1 MNKVLSI
8 ILISLFSL
16 TIISCAKKSSDDSSS
31 SGSTTSSGTTTNPI
45 QLSDVKANLSGKN
58 LFITTASSGSSSGRS
73 SKSAYTSTTSD
84 DNTSTTS
91 TKSLITID
99 NNSVI
104 DYGIISEYEL
114 EIEQVVTDPSNTY
127 SYILMKYNGLNSNL
141 SADLNIRALNCS
153 IFRVNLE
160 NNEMTCI
167 EKGMVVLGIK
177 DNINNTRDIYA
188 KPVLDFSDN
197 GKFFFMTLSTGDLS
211 PEEDLKCHK
220 YCLYEHDP
228 VSSTTTK
235 LNKDLELEVSRFLV
249 LGDGQVVYTGWK
261 LENGE
266 LDLNNSVHS
275 EILLRDEN
283 QNVIELSSYE
293 GNGYNEDLNAGDYKT
308 VIFGSESKEIVMAR
322 SISGT
327 VKKTYI
333 ESGEKW
339 GAGGV
344 SAIIKSSSGKI
355 YAQVRNGLFS
365 ILPYKIDS
373 SVSTPDEVKNNF
385 SNTEMCGDS
394 MTCFIFYEIIDDIVI
409 YNHINYNYTNKPTTI
424 KATRISDNKTISL
437 VEPDSNC
444 TTNCYSVDSIL
455 ATDNVGWKPKWYSN
469 GNDFYISANNLSTNE
484 NELIKIQLDK
494 IDFNGS
500 SNQYNLMND
509 LDDYMS
515 NKSAKDISGLNVVN
529 INAPTPT
536 AQIKHEDNDNISVRI
551 EFNNKMNYSD
561 VESKVSIIDNSSNSG
576 VGFMPI
582 WNNKTL
588 HLVVDTDNGTSSTVE
603 SNPLTSGTT
612 YKVSLL
618 GTAKDSDGNTLG
630 SDLVKYITP

>member
-1 MNKVLSI
+1 MKNVLFI
-8 ILISLFSL
+8 FLISFIGL
-16 TIISCAKKSSDDSSS
+16 TFLSCSKKDDSSS
-31 SGSTTSSGTTTNPI
+31 SSSNI
-45 QLSDVKANLSGKN
+45 KLSDVKANLSGKS
-58 LFITTASSGSSSGRS
+58 LFITTGDSSSSSSRS
-73 SKSAYTSTTSD
+73 SRSSNKTSSTSTD
-84 DNTSTTS
+84 
-91 TKSLITID
+91 SLITID

-104 DYGIISEYEL
+104 DYGIISDYDL
-114 EIEQVVTDPSNTY
+114 EIEQVVTDPSNTN
-127 SYILMKYNGLNSNL
+127 SYILMKYNGGHSNL

-197 GKFFFMTLSTGDLS
+197 GKFFFMTLSTGDFS

-235 LNKDLELEVSRFLV
+235 LNKDLELEASRFLV

-266 LDLNNSVHS
+266 LNLNNSVHS

-283 QNVIELSSYE
+283 QNVIELSSSG
-293 GNGYNEDLNAGDYKT
+293 GNGYHHDINAGDHKT
-308 VIFGSESKEIVMAR
+308 VIFGSESSSSSSIVMAR

-333 ESGEKW
+333 ELGEQW
-339 GAGGV
+339 GAGGIT
-344 SAIIKSSSGKI
+344 AIIKSSSGKI
-355 YAQVRNGLFS
+355 YAQARNGLYS
-365 ILPYKIDS
+365 VLPYNIGS

-385 SNTEMCGDS
+385 SNSEMCGS
-394 MTCFIFYEIIDDIVI
+394 SLTCFIYYEIIGDIVI

-444 TTNCYSVDSIL
+444 TTNCYSVDSHL
-455 ATDNVGWKPKWYSN
+455 STDNAGWKPKWYSN
-469 GNDFYISANNLSTNE
+469 GNDFYISVNNLSTNE

-509 LDDYMS
+509 LDDYMN
-515 NKSAKDISGLNVVN
+515 NKSAKDISGLNV
-529 INAPTPT
+529 INSNATTPT
-536 AQIKHEDNDNISVRI
+536 AQIKHEDNDTLSVRI

-576 VGFMPI
+576 IGFMPI
-582 WNNKTL
+582 WNDKTL
-588 HLVVDTDNGTSSTVE
+588 HLVVDTDNGTVFDY
-603 SNPLTSGTT
+603 NADPLTSGTT
-612 YKVSLL
+612 YKVTLL
-618 GTAKDSDGNTLG
+618 GTSKDYDGNALG
-630 SDLVKYITP
+630 SDVVKYITP

>member
-1 MNKVLSI
+1 MKNVLFI
-8 ILISLFSL
+8 FLISFIGL
-16 TIISCAKKSSDDSSS
+16 TFLSCSKKDDSSS
-31 SGSTTSSGTTTNPI
+31 SSSNI
-45 QLSDVKANLSGKN
+45 KLSDVKANLSGKS
-58 LFITTASSGSSSGRS
+58 LFITTGDSSSSSSRS
-73 SKSAYTSTTSD
+73 SRSSNKTSSTSTD
-84 DNTSTTS
+84 
-91 TKSLITID
+91 SLITID

-104 DYGIISEYEL
+104 EYGIISDYEL

-127 SYILMKYNGLNSNL
+127 SYILMKYNSGNSNL
-141 SADLNIRALNCS
+141 SADKNIRALNCS

-197 GKFFFMTLSTGDLS
+197 GKFFFMTLSTGDLI

-283 QNVIELSSYE
+283 QNVIELSSSE
-293 GNGYNEDLNAGDYKT
+293 GNGYQEDLNAGDYKT

-339 GAGGV
+339 GAGGL
-344 SAIIKSSSGKI
+344 SLI
-355 YAQVRNGLFS
+355 
-365 ILPYKIDS
+365 
-373 SVSTPDEVKNNF
+373 
-385 SNTEMCGDS
+385 
-394 MTCFIFYEIIDDIVI
+394 
-409 YNHINYNYTNKPTTI
+409 HI
-424 KATRISDNKTISL
+424 
-437 VEPDSNC
+437 
-444 TTNCYSVDSIL
+444 
-455 ATDNVGWKPKWYSN
+455 
-469 GNDFYISANNLSTNE
+469 
-484 NELIKIQLDK
+484 
-494 IDFNGS
+494 
-500 SNQYNLMND
+500 
-509 LDDYMS
+509 
-515 NKSAKDISGLNVVN
+515 
-529 INAPTPT
+529 
-536 AQIKHEDNDNISVRI
+536 
-551 EFNNKMNYSD
+551 
-561 VESKVSIIDNSSNSG
+561 
-576 VGFMPI
+576 
-582 WNNKTL
+582 
-588 HLVVDTDNGTSSTVE
+588 
-603 SNPLTSGTT
+603 
-612 YKVSLL
+612 
-618 GTAKDSDGNTLG
+618 
-630 SDLVKYITP
+630 

>member
-1 MNKVLSI
+1 MNK
-8 ILISLFSL
+8 ILFILLILFFSL
-16 TIISCAKKSSDDSSS
+16 AIISCAKKDDSSS
-31 SGSTTSSGTTTNPI
+31 SATATTIPI
-45 QLSDVKANLSGKN
+45 QLSDVNANLSDKS
-58 LFITTASSGSSSGRS
+58 LFITTGDSSSSSSRS
-73 SKSAYTSTTSD
+73 SRSSNKTSSTSTD
-84 DNTSTTS
+84 
-91 TKSLITID
+91 SLITID

-104 DYGIISEYEL
+104 DYGIISDYDL

-127 SYILMKYNGLNSNL
+127 SYILMNYNGDHSDL
-141 SADLNIRALNCS
+141 SADKNIRALNCS

-197 GKFFFMTLSTGDLS
+197 GKFFFMTLSTGDLI

-344 SAIIKSSSGKI
+344 
-355 YAQVRNGLFS
+355 RC
-365 ILPYKIDS
+365 
-373 SVSTPDEVKNNF
+373 NN
-385 SNTEMCGDS
+385 
-394 MTCFIFYEIIDDIVI
+394 
-409 YNHINYNYTNKPTTI
+409 
-424 KATRISDNKTISL
+424 
-437 VEPDSNC
+437 
-444 TTNCYSVDSIL
+444 
-455 ATDNVGWKPKWYSN
+455 
-469 GNDFYISANNLSTNE
+469 
-484 NELIKIQLDK
+484 
-494 IDFNGS
+494 
-500 SNQYNLMND
+500 
-509 LDDYMS
+509 
-515 NKSAKDISGLNVVN
+515 
-529 INAPTPT
+529 
-536 AQIKHEDNDNISVRI
+536 
-551 EFNNKMNYSD
+551 
-561 VESKVSIIDNSSNSG
+561 
-576 VGFMPI
+576 
-582 WNNKTL
+582 
-588 HLVVDTDNGTSSTVE
+588 
-603 SNPLTSGTT
+603 
-612 YKVSLL
+612 
-618 GTAKDSDGNTLG
+618 
-630 SDLVKYITP
+630 

>member
-1 MNKVLSI
+1 
-8 ILISLFSL
+8 
-16 TIISCAKKSSDDSSS
+16 
-31 SGSTTSSGTTTNPI
+31 
-45 QLSDVKANLSGKN
+45 
-58 LFITTASSGSSSGRS
+58 
-73 SKSAYTSTTSD
+73 
-84 DNTSTTS
+84 
-91 TKSLITID
+91 
-99 NNSVI
+99 VI
-104 DYGIISEYEL
+104 DYGIISDYDL
-114 EIEQVVTDPSNTY
+114 EIEQVVTDPSNTN
-127 SYILMKYNGLNSNL
+127 SYILMKYNGGHSNL

-197 GKFFFMTLSTGDLS
+197 GKFFFMTLSTGDFS

-235 LNKDLELEVSRFLV
+235 LNKDLELEASRFLV

-266 LDLNNSVHS
+266 LNLNNSVHS
-275 EILLRDEN
+275 EILMRDEN
-283 QNVIELSSYE
+283 QNVIELSSSA
-293 GNGYNEDLNAGDYKT
+293 GNGYHHDVNAGDYKS
-308 VIFGSESKEIVMAR
+308 VIFGSESSSSNSIVIAR

-333 ESGEKW
+333 EQSDS
-339 GAGGV
+339 V
-344 SAIIKSSSGKI
+344 LAIIKSNSGKI
-355 YAQVRNGLFS
+355 YSHGKNGFYSL
-365 ILPYKIDS
+365 LPYIKNAL
-373 SVSTPDEVKNNF
+373 VSFPDELKNNL
-385 SNTEMCGDS
+385 SNSEMCGS
-394 MTCFIFYEIIDDIVI
+394 SLTCFIYYEIIGDIVI

-444 TTNCYSVDSIL
+444 TTNCYSVDSHL
-455 ATDNVGWKPKWYSN
+455 STDNAGWKPKWYSN
-469 GNDFYISANNLSTNE
+469 GNDFYISVNNLSTNE

-509 LDDYMS
+509 LDDYMN
-515 NKSAKDISGLNVVN
+515 NKSAKDISGLNV
-529 INAPTPT
+529 INSNATTPT
-536 AQIKHEDNDNISVRI
+536 AQIKHEDNDTLSVRI

-576 VGFMPI
+576 IGFMPI
-582 WNNKTL
+582 WNDKTL
-588 HLVVDTDNGTSSTVE
+588 HLVVDTDNGTVFDY
-603 SNPLTSGTT
+603 NADPLTSGTT
-612 YKVSLL
+612 YKVTLL
-618 GTAKDSDGNTLG
+618 GTSKDYDGNALG
-630 SDLVKYITP
+630 SDVVKYITP

>member
-1 MNKVLSI
+1 MKNVLFI
-8 ILISLFSL
+8 FLISFIGL
-16 TIISCAKKSSDDSSS
+16 TFLSCSKKDDSSS
-31 SGSTTSSGTTTNPI
+31 SSSNI
-45 QLSDVKANLSGKN
+45 KLSDVKANLSGKS
-58 LFITTASSGSSSGRS
+58 LFITTGDSSSSSSRS
-73 SKSAYTSTTSD
+73 SRSSNKTSSTSTD
-84 DNTSTTS
+84 
-91 TKSLITID
+91 SLITID

-104 DYGIISEYEL
+104 DYGIISDYDL
-114 EIEQVVTDPSNTY
+114 EIEQVVTDPSNTN
-127 SYILMKYNGLNSNL
+127 SYILMKYNGGHSNL

-197 GKFFFMTLSTGDLS
+197 GKFFFMTLSTGDFS

-235 LNKDLELEVSRFLV
+235 LNKDLELEASRFLV

-266 LDLNNSVHS
+266 LNLNNSVHS

-283 QNVIELSSYE
+283 QNVIELSSSG
-293 GNGYNEDLNAGDYKT
+293 GNGYHHDINAGDHKT
-308 VIFGSESKEIVMAR
+308 VIFGSESSSSSSIVMAR

-333 ESGEKW
+333 ELGEQW
-339 GAGGV
+339 GAGGIT
-344 SAIIKSSSGKI
+344 AIIKSSSGKI
-355 YAQVRNGLFS
+355 YAQARNGLYS
-365 ILPYKIDS
+365 VLPYNIGS

-385 SNTEMCGDS
+385 SNSEMCGS
-394 MTCFIFYEIIDDIVI
+394 SLTCFIYYEFIGDIVI

-444 TTNCYSVDSIL
+444 TTNCYSVDSHL
-455 ATDNVGWKPKWYSN
+455 STDNAGWKPKWYSN
-469 GNDFYISANNLSTNE
+469 GNDFYISVNNLSTNE

-509 LDDYMS
+509 LDDYMN
-515 NKSAKDISGLNVVN
+515 NKSAKDISGLNV
-529 INAPTPT
+529 INSNATTPT
-536 AQIKHEDNDNISVRI
+536 AQIKHEDNDTLSVRI

-576 VGFMPI
+576 IGFMPI
-582 WNNKTL
+582 WNDKTL
-588 HLVVDTDNGTSSTVE
+588 HLVVDTDNGTVFDY
-603 SNPLTSGTT
+603 NADPLTSGTT
-612 YKVSLL
+612 YKVTLL
-618 GTAKDSDGNTLG
+618 GTSKDYDGNALG
-630 SDLVKYITP
+630 SDVVKYITP